1 MDTIIDTLIQNVH
14 NLNKTKEIIDIQFS
28 EIKRFIKIG
37 KNSSTMLLLLIED
50 ILDLAKMEAVTF
62 KFNMTEFRINDVIN
76 EIHDIFVDQWKLK
89 RIGFYSNADEDLQD
103 LTLYSDVCKI
113 KQILM
118 NLISNSY
125 KFTFEGNISISV
137 QEILFNNHSFIEFWI
152 SDTGIGIKLED
163 QTKLFKLYGM
173 IRENKGLNPN
183 GTGIGLTVSK

>member
-1 MDTIIDTLIQNVH
+1 M
-14 NLNKTKEIIDIQFS
+14 
-28 EIKRFIKIG
+28 
-37 KNSSTMLLLLIED
+37 
-50 ILDLAKMEAVTF
+50 
-62 KFNMTEFRINDVIN
+62 
-76 EIHDIFVDQWKLK
+76 
-89 RIGFYSNADEDLQD
+89 QD

-137 QEILFNNHSFIEFWI
+137 QEVLVDNHSFIEFCV
-152 SDTGIGIKLED
+152 SDTGIGIKPED

-173 IRENKGLNPN
+173 VRENKGLNPN